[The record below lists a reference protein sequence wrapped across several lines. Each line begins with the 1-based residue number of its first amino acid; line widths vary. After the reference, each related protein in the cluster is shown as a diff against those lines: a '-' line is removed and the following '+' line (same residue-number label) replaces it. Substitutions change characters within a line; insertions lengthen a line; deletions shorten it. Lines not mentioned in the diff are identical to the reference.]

1 MLDVKTKLE
10 KALEALKK
18 EKRKINPSAVEKRA
32 GVANGSLKN
41 HPVLREIV
49 LIEKN
54 KYRQSKSDTAQ
65 VVKNRRNAV
74 EKKRYEELEARNNR
88 LKLESSQFKA
98 EMKTMADS
106 IVQLTWELHRYKT
119 ATRKD
124 SSNVRKIKK

>member
-18 EKRKINPSAVEKRA
+18 EKKKINPSAVEKRA

-54 KYRQSKSDTAQ
+54 KYRQSKSDTAP
-65 VVKNRRNAV
+65 VVKNRLNTA

-88 LKLESSQFKA
+88 LKLENNQFQA

-106 IVQLTWELHRYKT
+106 IAQLTWELHRYKT

-124 SSNVRKIKK
+124 SSNVRTIKK

>member
-10 KALEALKK
+10 KALEALQK
-18 EKRKINPSAVEKRA
+18 EKKKINPSPVEKRA

-65 VVKNRRNAV
+65 VVKNRRNTV

-88 LKLESSQFKA
+88 LKLENSQFQA

-106 IVQLTWELHRYKT
+106 IAQLTWELHRYKT

-124 SSNVRKIKK
+124 SSNVRTIKK

>member
-1 MLDVKTKLE
+1 MFDVKTKLE
-10 KALEALKK
+10 KALEELKK
-18 EKRKINPSAVEKRA
+18 EKKKINPSAVEKRA

-54 KYRQSKSDTAQ
+54 NFQQSKSNAEPVEKD
-65 VVKNRRNAV
+65 RRNSVAK
-74 EKKRYEELEARNNR
+74 ERYDELEARNNK
-88 LKLESSQFKA
+88 LKSENSQLKD
-98 EMKTMADS
+98 EIKTMADS

-124 SSNVRKIKK
+124 PSNVHKIKK

>member
-1 MLDVKTKLE
+1 MLDVKTKIE

-18 EKRKINPSAVEKRA
+18 EKKKINPSAVEKRA

-54 KYRQSKSDTAQ
+54 KYRQSKS
-65 VVKNRRNAV
+65 NAAPV
-74 EKKRYEELEARNNR
+74 EKDSRNSVGKERYDELEARNKI
-88 LKLESSQFKA
+88 LKSENSQLKD
-98 EMKTMADS
+98 EIKTMADS
-106 IVQLTWELHRYKT
+106 IAQLTGELHRYKT

-124 SSNVRKIKK
+124 PTNVRKINK

>member
-18 EKRKINPSAVEKRA
+18 EKKKINPSAVEKRA

-54 KYRQSKSDTAQ
+54 KYRQSKNDAAP
-65 VVKNRRNAV
+65 VVKNRRNTV
-74 EKKRYEELEARNNR
+74 ENKRHEELEARNNR
-88 LKLESSQFKA
+88 LKLENIQFQA

-106 IVQLTWELHRYKT
+106 IAQLTWEVHRYKT

-124 SSNVRKIKK
+124 SSNVRTIKK

>member
-18 EKRKINPSAVEKRA
+18 EKKKINPSAVEKRA

-54 KYRQSKSDTAQ
+54 KYRQSKSNTAP
-65 VVKNRRNAV
+65 VVKSRRNTV

-88 LKLESSQFKA
+88 LKLENSQFQA

-106 IVQLTWELHRYKT
+106 IAQLTWELHRYKT

-124 SSNVRKIKK
+124 SSNVRTIKK

>member
-18 EKRKINPSAVEKRA
+18 EKKKINPSAVEKRA

-54 KYRQSKSDTAQ
+54 KYRQSKNDAAP
-65 VVKNRRNAV
+65 VVKNRRNTV

-88 LKLESSQFKA
+88 LKLENSQFQA

-106 IVQLTWELHRYKT
+106 IAQLTWELHRYKT

-124 SSNVRKIKK
+124 PTNVRKINK